1 MPFSI
6 FNFFFNRKLIFSR
19 DLMNHCTKYQ
29 QRIQK
34 LFFLTKSRFLYI
46 FLPPVKNFFFFHVL
60 WPRWT
65 IVPEVFAL
73 LNLKHKPPPPYW
85 YSSSSSFQW
94 YPFQCF
100 TLPCQ
105 WIFNWNVTFGPHFL
119 SICAVTPIF
128 LRVCTI
134 GQLQN
139 R

>member
-65 IVPEVFAL
+65 IVPEVFAP
-73 LNLKHKPPPPYW
+73 LNLKHKPPPPTGTHPLLPFNDIPF
-85 YSSSSSFQW
+85 SVSH
-94 YPFQCF
+94 YPVSEY
-100 TLPCQ
+100 LIEMLLLVL
-105 WIFNWNVTFGPHFL
+105 IFFL
-119 SICAVTPIF
+119 SVQLPRYFLECA
-128 LRVCTI
+128 L
-134 GQLQN
+134 
-139 R
+139 